1 MCHFLELAIHRDQT
15 SAMDVFPARELH
27 ISQEGKLELSN
38 HIPNDFVTFTVTSN
52 GCSCDLY
59 TGNRDII
66 DTEKEQARK
75 RAKYKKKGWSEAK
88 IERALNEEHQQQ
100 QSQETFRADVKLMLT
115 DLLRRVDSLYILCHW
130 VDAEVKEKRQ
140 ISKASFN
147 ERKMPITENE
157 VVLIS

>member
-1 MCHFLELAIHRDQT
+1 MCHFLELAVHKDQA
-15 SAMDVFPARELH
+15 SAIDVFPARELH
-27 ISQEGKLELSN
+27 ISQDGAQELSK
-38 HIPNDFVTFTVTSN
+38 HIPAHFVTFTVTSN

-66 DTEKEQARK
+66 DAEKEQARK

-88 IERALNEEHQQQ
+88 IERALNEEQQQ
-100 QSQETFRADVKLMLT
+100 PQSQASFRADVKLMLT
-115 DLLRRVDSLYILCHW
+115 DLLRKVDNLYILCHW
-130 VDAEVKEKRQ
+130 VDAEVKDKRQ

>member
-1 MCHFLELAIHRDQT
+1 MCHFLELAVHRDQA
-15 SAMDVFPARELH
+15 SAIDAFPVRELH
-27 ISQEGKLELSN
+27 ISQDGAQELSK
-38 HIPNDFVTFTVTSN
+38 HIPADFVTFTVTSN
-52 GCSCDLY
+52 GCSCALY

-75 RAKYKKKGWSEAK
+75 RAKYKKKGWSDTK
-88 IERALNEEHQQQ
+88 IERALNEEQP
-100 QSQETFRADVKLMLT
+100 QSQESFRADIKLMLVN
-115 DLLRRVDSLYILCHW
+115 LLGKVDKMYLLCHW
-130 VDAEVKEKRQ
+130 VDAEVKDQRQ